1 MNSTLSANTSS
12 SNFKVVIRVRPPLQ
26 REKQGNFFR
35 PVIQVSP
42 DHRSVA
48 IMEYLGQEV
57 DERERAKDI
66 ENNPHLGVWQS
77 YNFDYVYDHVSTQE
91 FVYENTAK
99 AAV

>member
-1 MNSTLSANTSS
+1 
-12 SNFKVVIRVRPPLQ
+12 
-26 REKQGNFFR
+26 
-35 PVIQVSP
+35 
-42 DHRSVA
+42 
-48 IMEYLGQEV
+48 MEYLGQEV